1 MPSSTPA
8 SPGSPTSP
16 AELTVER
23 DGVPLAVR
31 DHGGAG
37 TPLLL
42 LHGAS
47 RTLADWS
54 VAAADLATDHRV
66 VSMDLRAHGRS
77 GPGSTPWAF
86 PAVLDDIEAVLDAC
100 GIQEAVP
107 VGHSLGGMAAALYAD
122 AHPHT
127 PAAVNLDGVGHGRPE
142 QYVGLDRDTVVQGL
156 DRAHQFSA
164 AAMGRTFPPEELE
177 TTVLAQQTAMAQ
189 ALGIA
194 PEVLDEGIRRALG
207 ETPEGQLYPRPERER
222 GLEMLDQ
229 MDALDLF
236 PVYRRLTRPVLIVRA
251 GRLVAQGG
259 PLAWFDEL
267 MAAYVK
273 GLDRDLG
280 ELAAAHPHITLET
293 LDASHAMLLERPNAV
308 AGLIRSFTTGTAGL
322 RSRS

>member
-1 MPSSTPA
+1 MPSSIPA
-8 SPGSPTSP
+8 SP

-31 DHGGAG
+31 DHGGTG

-47 RTLADWS
+47 RTLADWT

-77 GPGSTPWAF
+77 GPGATPWTF
-86 PAVLDDIEAVLDAC
+86 PAVLDDIDAVLEAC
-100 GIQEAVP
+100 GIQEAIP
-107 VGHSLGGMAAALYAD
+107 VGHSLGGMAAVLYAD
-122 AHPHT
+122 ARPHT

-156 DRAHQFSA
+156 DRARQFSE
-164 AAMGRTFPPEELE
+164 AAMGSTFSPEELE
-177 TTVLAQQTAMAQ
+177 TAVLAQQAAMAE

-194 PEVLDEGIRRALG
+194 PEVLDEGVRRSLG
-207 ETPEGQLYPRPERER
+207 ETPEGRLCLRPERER
-222 GLEMLDQ
+222 GVEMLDQ
-229 MDALDLF
+229 MDQLDLF
-236 PVYRRLTRPVLIVRA
+236 PVYRRLDRPVLLVRA

-267 MAAYVK
+267 MTAYVK

-280 ELAAAHPHITLET
+280 ELAAGHPHITLAT
-293 LDASHAMLLERPNAV
+293 LDGSHAMLLERPRAV
-308 AGLIRSFTTGTAGL
+308 AELIRSFTTNLSL
-322 RSRS
+322 RS

>member
-1 MPSSTPA
+1 MPSSAPGSPA
-8 SPGSPTSP
+8 SP
-16 AELTVER
+16 AEFTVER
-23 DGVPLAVR
+23 DGVTLAVR
-31 DHGGAG
+31 DHGGTG

-77 GPGSTPWAF
+77 GPGPTPWTF
-86 PAVLDDIEAVLDAC
+86 PAVLDDIEAVLEAR
-100 GIQEAVP
+100 GIPEAIP

-142 QYVGLDRDTVVQGL
+142 QYVGLDRDTVLQGL
-156 DRAHQFSA
+156 ARARQFSE
-164 AAMGRTFPPEELE
+164 AAMGTTFAPEALE
-177 TTVLAQQTAMAQ
+177 TTVLAQQAAMAE

-194 PEVLDEGIRRALG
+194 PEVLDEGVRRALG
-207 ETPEGQLYPRPERER
+207 ETPEGQLYLRPERER
-222 GLEMLDQ
+222 GLEMLDR
-229 MDALDLF
+229 MKELDLF

-273 GLDRDLG
+273 GLDRDLRR
-280 ELAAAHPHITLET
+280 LAAAHPHITLHT
-293 LDASHAMLLERPNAV
+293 VDDASHAMLLERPHAV
-308 AGLIRSFTTGTAGL
+308 AGLIRSFTTGLG
-322 RSRS
+322 SRS